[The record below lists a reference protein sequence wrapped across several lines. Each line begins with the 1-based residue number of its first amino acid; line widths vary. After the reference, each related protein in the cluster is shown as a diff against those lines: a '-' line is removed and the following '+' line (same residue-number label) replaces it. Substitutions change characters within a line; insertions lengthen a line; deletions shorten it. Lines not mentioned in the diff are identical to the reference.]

1 MKHQYQE
8 ALNNN
13 GYKHELKFEKV
24 NLDENNKNKSKK
36 NRKRKR
42 EITWYNPPWNEGVK
56 TNIGKKFLK
65 IIENFKSK
73 NNALSK
79 IVNKNTCK
87 VSYRTMPNLS
97 KIISSHNQ
105 KILRSKNK
113 TIERECSC
121 RSNDKNSCLLGGK
134 CLLKNIVYQAKIT
147 PHPNFKNF

>member
-1 MKHQYQE
+1 MLNQLSSDKDMFNNEAPKYQE

-73 NNALSK
+73 
-79 IVNKNTCK
+79 I
-87 VSYRTMPNLS
+87 MPYP
-97 KIISSHNQ
+97 K
-105 KILRSKNK
+105 
-113 TIERECSC
+113 
-121 RSNDKNSCLLGGK
+121 
-134 CLLKNIVYQAKIT
+134 
-147 PHPNFKNF
+147 F